1 MCASLTSPT
10 IQSTNVRLTCCITFL
25 LLLFG
30 SNIVIADEKAANSLQ
45 LPMAERPHATID
57 GLLMEVATSGVE
69 PPNLR
74 KILYPTYARAPYNGD
89 QWSFYASDVNA
100 AGSPSW
106 GSMSRYS
113 NLFDR
118 TLRSA
123 EGYGKWLRQ
132 RIKPEICF
140 QLWFEMP
147 PEVASSDSN
156 QFESNEQPEFQAVQP
171 GFLPFYSG
179 RG

>member
-1 MCASLTSPT
+1 MCASLTNPT
-10 IQSTNVRLTCCITFL
+10 IQSTSVRLTCCITFL

-30 SNIVIADEKAANSLQ
+30 SNIVIADEKAVNPLQ
-45 LPMAERPHATID
+45 LAIAEGPQAPID
-57 GLLMEVATSGVE
+57 GLPMEVAASGVE

-123 EGYGKWLRQ
+123 EGYVVVRNA
-132 RIKPEICF
+132 PEA
-140 QLWFEMP
+140 
-147 PEVASSDSN
+147 ASLDGN

>member
-123 EGYGKWLRQ
+123 EGYVVVRNA
-132 RIKPEICF
+132 
-140 QLWFEMP
+140 